1 MAKNWKKR
9 LFLSKNDLS
18 WAKNQKSFRSMAI
31 FLLLW
36 FVVFNIEGFEHQSV
50 HWRPQIYGSHW
61 PKTKKFP
68 INTPEYHFHM
78 VCSHFFGKFWALYVQ
93 QIWDLLEASFYFILG
108 SGFQFLCQNNVWHL
122 EASQVQIGR
131 SHLGIPS
138 FMSKY
143 RFFRVSI
150 SFLKSKIIDGIWR
163 PLKVYPGGQ
172 QDTDRQVS
180 HCNMLSC
187 MP

>member
-1 MAKNWKKR
+1 MSRIEVCTLSGKKT
-9 LFLSKNDLS
+9 K
-18 WAKNQKSFRSMAI
+18 K
-31 FLLLW
+31 
-36 FVVFNIEGFEHQSV
+36 GYEHQSV

-61 PKTKKFP
+61 PKTKKLP
-68 INTPEYHFHM
+68 ISTQEYHFHM
-78 VCSHFFGKFWALYVQ
+78 VCSHFFVDFEPNTTNMG
-93 QIWDLLEASFYFILG
+93 LLEASFYFILG

-131 SHLGIPS
+131 SHLGITS
-138 FMSKY
+138 FMYKY

-172 QDTDRQVS
+172 QDRQVS